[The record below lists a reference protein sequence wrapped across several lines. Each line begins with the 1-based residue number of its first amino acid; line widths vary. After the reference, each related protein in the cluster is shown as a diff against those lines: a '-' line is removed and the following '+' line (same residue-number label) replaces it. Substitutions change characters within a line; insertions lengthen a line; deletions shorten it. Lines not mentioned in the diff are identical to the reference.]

1 MQFWPGNKA
10 IININ
15 LISEIGIMD
24 FDNFHWIEPKIM
36 EMYFISNTNKCEV
49 ENIIGEWNKLCLL
62 ENCNVVK
69 KNIENLFGNNFV
81 IKEINYDDVGY
92 YFFKIILK
100 AYKIGICSGKEGNL
114 GIKINV
120 LPINSNISNEI
131 KKMDLFLMKK
141 MKYQLMLGIL

>member
-49 ENIIGEWNKLCLL
+49 ENSIVEWNKLCLL
-62 ENCNVVK
+62 ENCHVVK
-69 KNIENLFGNNFV
+69 
-81 IKEINYDDVGY
+81 
-92 YFFKIILK
+92 
-100 AYKIGICSGKEGNL
+100 
-114 GIKINV
+114 
-120 LPINSNISNEI
+120 
-131 KKMDLFLMKK
+131 
-141 MKYQLMLGIL
+141 